1 MSKSF
6 YEDFLGS
13 SYDYESNTF
22 DSNKAKND
30 AENNKEKFNVIIF
43 GATGVGKSSL
53 VNAVFGEKIVAS
65 RSGSPVTKSLE
76 KISIPRKGLVL
87 WDTKG
92 IESQDYKGT
101 IAQLKRN
108 INEEFDNLSN
118 IDDVPHLG
126 WLCIDAT
133 GSRIE
138 PRDIE
143 LIGILKERK
152 IPILVVFTKDLYE
165 DSDEFIEVAKKEID
179 RHYGDYV
186 SDNYVR
192 VNSVVR
198 NIRGTPIPV
207 TGLDNLVDLSF
218 KCLPEGKRGAKQALK
233 KAQMVRLEVRLQAMK
248 DGARNIVHAASVAAG
263 AVGASP
269 IPGSDAPLIAAV
281 QSGMIYKINSEFELD
296 TSTSTS
302 TSVITGIL
310 GVTALAQVGKTVVS
324 NALKFIPGVGSIVGG
339 AISAATA
346 VALTQAVGHAYIQVL
361 VSYYNPDSGIVE
373 LPESVTMILATF
385 KEYFAYKK

>member
-87 WDTKG
+87 CDTKG

-339 AISAATA
+339 AISAADWKR
-346 VALTQAVGHAYIQVL
+346 VAQG
-361 VSYYNPDSGIVE
+361 
-373 LPESVTMILATF
+373 
-385 KEYFAYKK
+385 